1 MNKYLK
7 ILISLALA
15 LIVSVVF
22 MQVIVIS
29 IMGQFDKSLC
39 KYFILPIF
47 IFSLPIYV
55 IIKKNLFN

>member
-1 MNKYLK
+1 MNKFLK

-29 IMGQFDKSLC
+29 IMGQFDKSLW